1 MKRAVSVS
9 IGSSTRDKSGSLEL
23 FGKTVQMER
32 IGTDG
37 DMKKAA
43 QIFQELDGEVGAL
56 GVGGAVLGLLV
67 DQKWYDFHS
76 ISPLVRYVKKSP
88 LVDGTG
94 LKDTL
99 ERQAGAVVLPLL
111 NGLPR
116 RVFHMSGVDRYGL
129 ARGFMDNGF
138 ESVFGDLMFSVGLDI
153 PVRSDTSLKRLA
165 KALTPALTRMPFH
178 WLYPTGEKQE
188 IHTPKFTKY
197 FEWASVIA
205 GDCHYITKYM
215 PERMDGK
222 IVVTN
227 TTTEKDRML
236 FKNAGVRYLIT
247 TTPIVD
253 GRSYGTNMME
263 AAILTALDWKEPVSY
278 ANPNGYFTKMSQ
290 VVAEL
295 GLKPN
300 LKEL

>member
-1 MKRAVSVS
+1 MKRAVSIS
-9 IGSSTRDKSGSLEL
+9 IGSSTRDKSGSVNL
-23 FGKTVQMER
+23 FGKTIQIER

-37 DMKKAA
+37 DMKKAT
-43 QIFQELDGEVGAL
+43 QLYQELDGTVGAL

-67 DQKWYDFHS
+67 GQEWYDFHS
-76 ISPLVRYVKKSP
+76 ILPMVRDVKSSP

-99 ERQAGAVVLPLL
+99 ERQAGAIVVPLL
-111 NGLPR
+111 DGKPR
-116 RVFHMSGVDRYGL
+116 RVFNMSGVDRYGL
-129 ARGFMDNGF
+129 ARGFMDQSF
-138 ESVFGDLMFSVGLDI
+138 ESVFGDLMFALGVDI
-153 PVRSDTSLKRLA
+153 PVRSDAALKRLA
-165 KALTPALTRMPFH
+165 KLLTPVLTRLPFH

-188 IHTPKFTKY
+188 THTPKFTKY

-227 TTTEKDRML
+227 TTTEKDRTL

-263 AAILTALDWKEPVSY
+263 AAILTALDWQEPVSY
-278 ANPNGYFTKMSQ
+278 AHPNGYFTKMSQ

>member
-1 MKRAVSVS
+1 MKRAVSIS
-9 IGSSTRDKSGSLEL
+9 IGSSSRDKAGSVDLWGESIHI
-23 FGKTVQMER
+23 ER

-43 QIFQELDGEVGAL
+43 QLFRELDGQADAL

-67 DQKWYDFHS
+67 GDAWYDFHS
-76 ISPLVRYVKKSP
+76 ILPMVQGVKKTP

-99 ERQAGAVVLPLL
+99 ERQAGAFVLPLL
-111 NGLPR
+111 GEMPR
-116 RVFHMSGVDRYGL
+116 RVFNMSGVDRYGL
-129 ARGFMDNGF
+129 AAGFMENGF
-138 ESVFGDLMFSVGLDI
+138 ESVFGDLMFAVGLDL
-153 PVRSDTSLKRLA
+153 PVRSDAALKRLT
-165 KALTPALTRMPFH
+165 KLLTPLLTRVPFQ
-178 WLYPTGEKQE
+178 WLYPTGEKQTV
-188 IHTPKFTKY
+188 HTPKFREY

-215 PERMDGK
+215 PDCMAGK

-227 TTTEKDRML
+227 TTTEKDRQL
-236 FKNAGVRYLIT
+236 FKKAGVRCLVT
-247 TTPIVD
+247 TTPILD
-253 GRSYGTNMME
+253 GRSYGTNLME
-263 AAILTALDWKEPVSY
+263 GAILAALDWKEPVDY
-278 ANPNGYFTKMSQ
+278 ANPQGYFKRMAQ
-290 VVAEL
+290 AVAEL